1 MSNVIV
7 HKLIFFVSIKEIKNK
22 IVKFDEFVKTKM
34 FFDDIIDN
42 KIISII
48 QSITN
53 IINVKIHVINNFVV
67 NLLLNNNVIYSQN
80 MKLNLKK
87 HRLIIIKYEKLY
99 VLLKIRN
106 CVNFHVKRIIQLQ
119 RVYTFMF
126 DNLIEISII
135 YYNLLSNNRNS
146 FFEFQCQY
154 NLKYEKKVYVH
165 VVDNTFFKMFVR
177 NIIDKSITLIKRV
190 KLETIIKYNQVDCYL
205 TISKKSYKAI
215 ND

>member
-1 MSNVIV
+1 
-7 HKLIFFVSIKEIKNK
+7 
-22 IVKFDEFVKTKM
+22 M